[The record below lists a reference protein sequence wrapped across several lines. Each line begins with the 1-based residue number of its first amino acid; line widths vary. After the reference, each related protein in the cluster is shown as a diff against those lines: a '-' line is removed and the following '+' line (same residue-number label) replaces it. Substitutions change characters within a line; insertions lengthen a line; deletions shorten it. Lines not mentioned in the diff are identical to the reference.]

1 MYEPRGYRER
11 IPDDGLRTF
20 RIVLGESDL
29 WIRAEEELSEE
40 ALRTLREAR
49 RQLAR
54 YIRRDPGFLQALTSY
69 PVGEDAPPLV
79 REMAE
84 AGKKAEVGPMAAVAG
99 AIAEHVGRR
108 LSELSGEVIVEN
120 GGDIFLS
127 LSRPRRVGILAG
139 GSPLSGKLA
148 LEIKPEE
155 TPCSVCTSS
164 GTVGH
169 SLSFGRAD
177 AAVVVAEGGA
187 LADAVATALGNR
199 VREPEEIS
207 EAIKWALRIDG
218 VRGAMVV
225 LGDKLGVLGDLRLT
239 RAKEGR

>member
-1 MYEPRGYRER
+1 MYEPRRYRER
-11 IPDDGLRTF
+11 IPEDGLCTF
-20 RIVLGESDL
+20 RVVLGESDL
-29 WIRAEEELSEE
+29 WIRAEEDLSEE

-54 YIRRDPGFLQALTSY
+54 YIRRDPGFLRALTPY
-69 PVGEDAPPLV
+69 PVGEGSPPLV

-84 AGKKAEVGPMAAVAG
+84 AGRKAEVGPMAAVAG
-99 AIAEHVGRR
+99 AIAEHIGRR

-120 GGDIFLS
+120 GGDVFLS

-148 LEIKPEE
+148 LEIMPEE

-199 VREPEEIS
+199 VRKPEDIP
-207 EAIKWALRIDG
+207 EAMKWAVGIDG
-218 VRGAMVV
+218 VKGV
-225 LGDKLGVLGDLRLT
+225 LVILGESLGVLGDLRLT
-239 RAKEGR
+239 EGR